1 MAEGVVSL
9 AEAAD
14 LPVERIGGKAKGLG
28 RLVAAGFPVPPG
40 FCLPVDVFTT
50 TAGLEAG
57 GDGAE
62 NTGGSGLRE
71 DAVAQVRACWEALPS
86 PHGVAVRSSATNE
99 DGVAGS
105 AAGQYES
112 VLGVR
117 TFDELLAAVGR
128 CQRSRHSVAS
138 EVYRGRLG
146 LAEQAPAMAVVVQA
160 MVAPEWAGVVFT
172 AEAPVADDD
181 HLVLV
186 EAVEGLGDQLVDGT
200 AEPNRA
206 AFSRKAPHAPVF
218 STAFGEQMG
227 GTDGSEGPLRSL
239 VRTALAVE
247 RALGGPQDIEW
258 ALDGTGLH
266 LLQARPI
273 TAAVPQPTQFG
284 DWASEVPGARW
295 ARMSICD
302 SWLSDPLSPLFAT
315 TLFPSLIDRWATNWG
330 GPRRLRAR
338 SPLIPEPMHGTVNGF
353 AYLRFDFPLSE
364 HPLRTLR
371 LTARWLAF
379 HLSPVER
386 RWRDDI
392 LPALRAGLEHAR
404 DTPLEDLTSAEV
416 LRRIRA
422 VEDLSA
428 RYWAVIGGLAWHW
441 NTTEWL
447 LGVVLARGGRRTAG
461 LTPGSLLVGDDRLAH
476 QADRALDRIAAA
488 ASEDEEQLLQ
498 EYLRRFGHLVYSLDP
513 AEPTAVD
520 DPSMLRS
527 VIADRRAGG
536 EPGSPAP
543 VSGPGGVPALRLGRG
558 PLGRLRRGVH
568 RWANHWSGVRDE
580 ALHYFTLGWPFM
592 RAGYLELGRRL
603 VLAGLLDAD
612 EDVFYLTGKELSG
625 WVNAGAG
632 DARWRELVRERRL
645 RRQWQR
651 RLDPPDVVPADAR
664 IMLFGSDITSLA
676 LFGTERGNDKG
687 DGLSGSAVSPGS
699 YTGRARVIHE
709 VADADALESGEV
721 LVVRQVTPAW
731 APLLTRA
738 GAVVADVG
746 GALSHGSVV
755 AREYGIPAVM
765 GVRTATSRIATG
777 DIVTVDGDAGTVRS
791 RSEP

>member
-14 LPVERIGGKAKGLG
+14 LPVERVGGKAKGLG

-50 TAGLEAG
+50 TAGLEEG
-57 GDGAE
+57 GE
-62 NTGGSGLRE
+62 NTGGSGLRD
-71 DAVAQVRACWEALPS
+71 DAVAQVRASWEALPS

-172 AEAPVADDD
+172 AEAPVANDD

-200 AEPNRA
+200 VEPNRA
-206 AFSRKAPHAPVF
+206 AFSRKEPHAPVF
-218 STAFGEQMG
+218 STAFGEKMG

-258 ALDGTGLH
+258 ALDDTGLH

-284 DWASEVPGARW
+284 DWASEVAGARW

-392 LPALRAGLEHAR
+392 LPALQAGLEHAR

-447 LGVVLARGGRRTAG
+447 LGAVLARGGRRTAG

-476 QADRALDRIAAA
+476 QADRALDRVAEAPL
-488 ASEDEEQLLQ
+488 EDEERLLQ

-527 VIADRRAGG
+527 VIADRRNRG
-536 EPGSPAP
+536 EPSSPAP
-543 VSGPGGVPALRLGRG
+543 ASGPGGVPALRLGRG
-558 PLGRLRRGVH
+558 PLGRLRRWVH

-603 VLAGLLDAD
+603 VLADLLDVD
-612 EDVFYLTGKELSG
+612 DDVFYLTGKELSG
-625 WVNAGAG
+625 WVNTGAG
-632 DARWRELVRERRL
+632 DAQWRDLVRERRL

-676 LFGTERGNDKG
+676 LFGTERGNGKG

-765 GVRTATSRIATG
+765 GVRTATSQIGTG
-777 DIVTVDGDAGTVRS
+777 DLVTVDGDAGTVRL

>member
-14 LPVERIGGKAKGLG
+14 LPVERVGGKAKGLG

-40 FCLPVDVFTT
+40 FCLPVDVFTA
-50 TAGLEAG
+50 TAGLEEG
-57 GDGAE
+57 GE
-62 NTGGSGLRE
+62 NTGESGLR
-71 DAVAQVRACWEALPS
+71 DDTVAQVRACWEALPS

-99 DGVAGS
+99 DGVASS

-128 CQRSRHSVAS
+128 CQRSRHSAAS
-138 EVYRGRLG
+138 GVYRDRVG
-146 LAEQAPAMAVVVQA
+146 LAQQAPAMAVVVQA
-160 MVAPEWAGVVFT
+160 MVAPEWAGVAFT

-200 AEPNRA
+200 VEPNRA
-206 AFSRKAPHAPVF
+206 VFSRKEPHAPVF
-218 STAFGEQMG
+218 RTAFGERMG
-227 GTDGSEGPLRSL
+227 ETEGSEGPLRSL

-258 ALDGTGLH
+258 ALDDTGLH

-371 LTARWLAF
+371 LTARWFAF

-386 RWRDDI
+386 RWRHDI
-392 LPALRAGLEHAR
+392 LPALQAGLERAR
-404 DTPLEDLTSAEV
+404 DAPLEDLMSAEV

-441 NTTEWL
+441 NTSEWL
-447 LGVVLARGGRRTAG
+447 LGMVLARGGRRTAG

-476 QADRALDRIAAA
+476 QADRALDRVAAA
-488 ASEDEEQLLQ
+488 TLEDEEQLLQ
-498 EYLRRFGHLVYSLDP
+498 EYLGRFGHLVYSLDP
-513 AEPTAVD
+513 AEPTAID

-527 VIADRRAGG
+527 LIAGRRDGG
-536 EPGSPAP
+536 EPSSLAPAL
-543 VSGPGGVPALRLGRG
+543 GPDRVPARRLGRG

-580 ALHYFTLGWPFM
+580 ALHHFTLGWPFM

-603 VLAGLLDAD
+603 VLADLLDVD
-612 EDVFYLTGKELSG
+612 EDVFYLTGAELSG
-625 WVNAGAG
+625 WVNA
-632 DARWRELVRERRL
+632 DADDAQWRDLVRERRL

-651 RLDPPDVVPADAR
+651 RLNPPDVVPADAR
-664 IMLFGSDITSLA
+664 IMLFGSDITALA
-676 LFGTERGNDKG
+676 LFGAERGENKG

-709 VADADALESGEV
+709 FADADALELGEV

-738 GAVVADVG
+738 SAVVADVG

-765 GVRTATSRIATG
+765 GVRTATSQIGTG
-777 DIVTVDGDAGTVRS
+777 DILTVDGDAGTVRLG
-791 RSEP
+791 SEP